1 MSRQGRIGLVVAT
14 LVVLVVA
21 FIVLSPGGDDESDQ
35 ANTTTAPVAPVAPPA
50 TGTTDGTPTTPAPP
64 PPPPAP
70 TFERIRVKGGQP
82 VGGVKTINANKGDRV
97 RIQVSSTDTTDEI
110 HVHGFDKYGNVA
122 PGRSARI
129 SFEANA
135 EGIFEIELHGSGTQI
150 GKLVVEP

>member
-35 ANTTTAPVAPVAPPA
+35 TTTTTAAAPPPA
-50 TGTTDGTPTTPAPP
+50 QTPTDTATTPAPP

-70 TFERIRVKGGQP
+70 SFETIQVKGGQP
-82 VGGVKTINANKGDRV
+82 VGGIKTVTVDKGDRV
-97 RIQVSSTDTTDEI
+97 RIQVSSPDTTDEI
-110 HVHGFDKYGNVA
+110 HLHGYDLMRDLKAGGRVRFSFDA
-122 PGRSARI
+122 TAD
-129 SFEANA
+129 
-135 EGIFEIELHGSGTQI
+135 GIYEIELEGSGTQI

>member
-35 ANTTTAPVAPVAPPA
+35 TTTTTAAAPPPA
-50 TGTTDGTPTTPAPP
+50 QTPTDTATTPAPP

-70 TFERIRVKGGQP
+70 SFETIQVKGGQP
-82 VGGVKTINANKGDRV
+82 VGGIKTVTVDKGDRV
-97 RIQVSSTDTTDEI
+97 RIQVSSPDTTDEI
-110 HVHGFDKYGNVA
+110 HLHGYDLMRDLKAGGRVRFSFDA
-122 PGRSARI
+122 TAD
-129 SFEANA
+129 
-135 EGIFEIELHGSGTQI
+135 GIYEIELEGAGTQI

>member
-21 FIVLSPGGDDESDQ
+21 FVVLSPGGDDEP
-35 ANTTTAPVAPVAPPA
+35 ATTT
-50 TGTTDGTPTTPAPP
+50 TTPAAQTEPGTITSTATTINPP

-70 TFERIRVKGGQP
+70 TFQRIRVKGGQP